1 MSIELLLVG
10 SVPLDTASEVL
21 TRFGK
26 PLGPFLRTIPDGEV
40 GPRRYWISRV
50 HFQVF
55 ALHPDLE
62 ILRRPHRDNGV
73 ERLVPHDD
81 RDGWQFKVK
90 DGVERL
96 VFGDPGWRLGYAL
109 DALNSHFVFRTL
121 KEKGIL
127 PPHLKFQ
134 VSLPMVNSTCAIRTF
149 PTPGD
154 LDKVRPGYT
163 EALRAEVAKI
173 VEKIP
178 ASELAIQWDLARE
191 ITEVNGGIPGVPIE
205 GAIERNLEQVRALS
219 PHIPEEVELGYHFC
233 FGTMGGWP
241 RFAPKD
247 LGQTV
252 KFANAVAGASG
263 RRVDWIHIPL
273 LDRID
278 DAFVA
283 PLLDLKPRG
292 ARVYLGAVHNMERFE
307 ERIAKAR
314 KYLSDFGVGA
324 YCGLGRT
331 PASEVPRVLEDHI
344 KATQIADPGTAG

>member
-1 MSIELLLVG
+1 MSQELLMVG
-10 SVPLDTASEVL
+10 SVPLETASEVL
-21 TRFGK
+21 TTFGR
-26 PLGPFLRTIPDGEV
+26 PLGPFLRSIPDGEV

-50 HFQVF
+50 HWHVF

-62 ILRRPHRDNGV
+62 TLQRPRRDNGV

-81 RDGWQFKVK
+81 RDGWMFQVRQ
-90 DGVERL
+90 GVQRL
-96 VFGDPGWRLGYAL
+96 TFGDPGWRLGYAF

-121 KEKGIL
+121 KEKGVL

-134 VSLPMVNSTCAIRTF
+134 VSMPMVNSPCAVRNF
-149 PTPGD
+149 PKPGD
-154 LDKVRPGYT
+154 LEKVRPGYT
-163 EALRAEVAKI
+163 DALAAEVAKI

-178 ASELAIQWDLARE
+178 NGELAIQWDLARE
-191 ITEVNGGIPGVPIE
+191 ITEVNGGMPGVPAE

-219 PHIPEEVELGYHFC
+219 PRIPEEVELGYHFC

-247 LGQTV
+247 LAQTV
-252 KFANAVAGASG
+252 AFANAVIAASG
-263 RRVDWIHIPL
+263 RRVDWVHIPL

-283 PLLDLKPRG
+283 PLADLRVRG

-307 ERIAKAR
+307 QRIALAR
-314 KYLSDFGVGA
+314 KYLPRFGVGA

-331 PASEVPRVLEDHI
+331 PASEVPRALEDHI
-344 KATQIADPGTAG
+344 KAMQLMEE